1 VPFDPTDFRLG
12 RTIRRLR
19 RHADISQEA
28 LAAWAGVGAK
38 HLGEIERGNHSPTYG
53 TLLRVADG
61 LRMPLSELIAECE
74 REAAL
79 PSVTSRRERT
89 NDRAA

>member
-19 RHADISQEA
+19 RHADLSQEA
-28 LAAWAGVGAK
+28 LAARSGLGSK
-38 HLGEIERGNHSPTYG
+38 HLGQIECGNHSPTYG

-74 REAAL
+74 KEG
-79 PSVTSRRERT
+79 ERI
-89 NDRAA
+89 NGRAA